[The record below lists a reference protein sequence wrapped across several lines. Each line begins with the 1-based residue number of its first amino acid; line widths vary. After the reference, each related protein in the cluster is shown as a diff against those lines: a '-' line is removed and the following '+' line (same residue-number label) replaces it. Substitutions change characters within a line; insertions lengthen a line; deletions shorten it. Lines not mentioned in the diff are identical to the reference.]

1 MPIRSAIVLFLFL
14 NLLYLLTST
23 GRVHTIDEISAVIQT
38 ESLTLH
44 GTTAVPQAVNSRV
57 YYGKV
62 DRHGQARSPYPPGQ
76 PLLTIPWYALGYLV
90 VAKLPGVSPE
100 IRDLV
105 VSMTATW
112 SNATFAALG
121 AALSFLLLI
130 ALGLRK
136 RDALICVLLLALA
149 TPLFVYSGWLFS
161 EPLTAALWLGA
172 AFVLFG
178 IPSEQRISWKRAALA
193 GVLLGFSLHVRPTNL
208 LTALI
213 FIAAV
218 NLRDREKSFR
228 AASVLTAVVGAAG
241 LIYLL
246 RNLSMYGSILD
257 FGYPKFAESGREL
270 NSFHTP
276 LVVGLYGFLLSP
288 GKSILLFCPPI
299 VLAIFGLPR
308 LWRRDRGLAL
318 VCGLVP
324 MMYLFLY
331 ATYTSWEG
339 IYSYGPR
346 YLVPSAVLLCVAIG
360 AWFLDPPGWLSKALW
375 ASFVSGSLV
384 QAIGLSTNIVEDMV
398 TNHYY
403 DAQWNY
409 QIGYS
414 AISGQLRLLSKYLG
428 GAPAPLGMGFDRW
441 FLFMAKAGMPQATIL
456 MMIVPMVV
464 GLLVSG
470 WLLVR
475 EFRDVKQTEISNPPG
490 LDSSAKA

>member
-1 MPIRSAIVLFLFL
+1 MRTAAVLFLFL
-14 NLLYLLTST
+14 NFLYLLIST

-57 YYGKV
+57 YYGKL
-62 DRHGQARSPYPPGQ
+62 DKSGQPRSPYPPGQ
-76 PLLTIPWYALGYLV
+76 PLATIPWYGFGYYV
-90 VAKLPGVSPE
+90 VGKLPGVPPE

-112 SNATFAALG
+112 SNATFAAL
-121 AALSFLLLI
+121 AATFVYLLTF
-130 ALGLRK
+130 ALGLRP
-136 RDALICVLLLALA
+136 RDALICALLVALA
-149 TPLFVYSGWLFS
+149 TPLFVYSAWLFS

-172 AFVLFG
+172 ALALFG
-178 IPSEQRISWKRAALA
+178 IPAEEKISWKRAAMA

-208 LTALI
+208 LAAFI

-218 NLRDREKSFR
+218 NLRDREKSFK
-228 AASVLTAVVGAAG
+228 AAGMLTAIVGAAG

-246 RNLSMYGSILD
+246 RNLNLYGSLFD
-257 FGYPKFAESGREL
+257 FGYPRFAEAGREL
-270 NSFHTP
+270 NTFHTP
-276 LVVGLYGFLLSP
+276 LYVGLFGFLLSP

-299 VLAIFGLPR
+299 VLAIAGLPR

-318 VCGLVP
+318 VCGLIPLV
-324 MMYLFLY
+324 YLFFY
-331 ATYTSWEG
+331 STYTSWEG

-346 YLVPSAVLLCVAIG
+346 YLVPSAVLLCVAIS
-360 AWFLDPPGWLSKALW
+360 AWFLDPPAWLGKALW
-375 ASFVSGSLV
+375 LSFGLGFII

-403 DAQWNY
+403 DASWNY

-414 AISGQLRLLSKYLG
+414 AISGQLHLIVKYLG
-428 GAPAPLGMGFDRW
+428 GAPAQLGMGFDRW
-441 FLFMAKAGMPQATIL
+441 FLFMSKAGMPTSTIAIL
-456 MMIVPMVV
+456 LLPMLAGVV
-464 GLLVSG
+464 VCG

-475 EFRDVKQTEISNPPG
+475 EFRAVD
-490 LDSSAKA
+490 AK